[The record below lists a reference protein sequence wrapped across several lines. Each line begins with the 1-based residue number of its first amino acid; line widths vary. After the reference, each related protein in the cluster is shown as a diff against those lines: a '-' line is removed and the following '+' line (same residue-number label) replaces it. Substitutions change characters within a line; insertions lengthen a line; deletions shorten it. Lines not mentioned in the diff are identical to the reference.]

1 MSFAEVRPYQSGDD
15 VRSIDWNVTARKRA
29 PYIKVFEE
37 ERELTLYLVVDISR
51 STSFGASNR
60 SKRDLQT
67 EIAAT
72 LAFSALGNNDK
83 IGLILFA
90 GSVEKVIPPKKGR
103 THILRIIR
111 QVLSFKPK
119 NSKTDI
125 AQAIE
130 YFNNV
135 MKKRCICFM
144 LSDYI
149 SPSFEKPLKIASKKH
164 DIVALKISDQR
175 EMELPDLGLVPFK
188 DAETGEVSLI
198 DTSSKAIRDLFFKNQ
213 ENKNQELQKLFPKCG
228 VDVIDIYTGE
238 DYVKPLINFFKNR
251 EKRR

>member
-1 MSFAEVRPYQSGDD
+1 
-15 VRSIDWNVTARKRA
+15 
-29 PYIKVFEE
+29 
-37 ERELTLYLVVDISR
+37 
-51 STSFGASNR
+51 
-60 SKRDLQT
+60 
-67 EIAAT
+67 
-72 LAFSALGNNDK
+72 
-83 IGLILFA
+83 
-90 GSVEKVIPPKKGR
+90 
-103 THILRIIR
+103 
-111 QVLSFKPK
+111 
-119 NSKTDI
+119 
-125 AQAIE
+125 
-130 YFNNV
+130 
-135 MKKRCICFM
+135 M

-198 DTSSKAIRDLFFKNQ
+198 DTSSKAIRDLFLKNQ